1 MMPNFEASREQLW
14 VSIRRLQRQKT
25 LPAIR
30 QARQLIR
37 EWMEQHPDDYYT
49 QDAGEGVAMMEEA
62 LEILEAEK
70 AAEPVAA

>member
-1 MMPNFEASREQLW
+1 MENFAASREQLW
-14 VSIRRLQRQKT
+14 LSVRRLQNQKT

-37 EWMEQHPDDYYT
+37 DWMAQYPDDYYT

-62 LEILEAEK
+62 LEIMEAEK
-70 AAEPVAA
+70 AAEPIAA